1 MDESQKKSSE
11 GQSSL
16 AHLNLAAGLDEGGLA
31 VLSALSARQFVAK
44 GDCVVSQGAEDDAL
58 YGVLS
63 GSIVVKSA
71 DGRLVSVL
79 GEADTFG
86 EIGFLT
92 GCPRTAD
99 VFAQSDAILLRLPGP
114 GVRALLDDQPAIAAR
129 LYANVA
135 QELATR
141 LTTTTE
147 MALL

>member
-1 MDESQKKSSE
+1 MRKSEESL
-11 GQSSL
+11 SL
-16 AHLNLAAGLDEGGLA
+16 TILNLAAGLDEDGLA
-31 VLSALSARQFVAK
+31 VLGTLGARQFVAK
-44 GDCVVSQGAEDDAL
+44 GDCVVSKGADDDAL

-79 GEADTFG
+79 GQADSFG

-135 QELATR
+135 RELAAR

>member
-1 MDESQKKSSE
+1 MHDSQTKPS
-11 GQSSL
+11 GAQPSL
-16 AHLNLAAGLDEGGLA
+16 AHLNLAAGLDENGLA
-31 VLSALSARQFVAK
+31 VLSALGARQFVAK
-44 GDCVVSQGAEDDAL
+44 GDCVVSKGAEDDAL

-79 GEADTFG
+79 GEADSFG

-99 VFAQSDAILLRLPGP
+99 VVAQSDAILLRLPGP
-114 GVRALLDDQPAIAAR
+114 EVRALLDEQPAIAAR

-135 QELATR
+135 QELAAR